1 LNQQLSDEIDLRDRA
16 VNCRKKILKNS
27 LHRLPSTTKNQK
39 KKKTPPRKSPKTIGR
54 KTPSFDD
61 EGNEIEGNHDELMD
75 VEQPEM
81 GMDET
86 VPVETVVKKDL
97 RTTDEF
103 QFLQIYNTMNYRSFL
118 STIEDEQD
126 CEEKATNDIK
136 SSYGSDNEQKMVFS
150 LILSNMFE
158 FLSEMA
164 VSNEELQ
171 EFQQQQPPQDLPRQK
186 SSTSTQQ
193 PAFSSS
199 STFSSSVT
207 NQQQPVSSSQQFK
220 EWHCSSC
227 TFYNKKKINS
237 NAMNMI
243 TLLCDM
249 CGTPFPSSSSGSTV
263 RSPSSLEKKLTTT
276 TPAIGEMKKGNSSLS
291 SSTPTTVMTPWTAKK
306 ATIPSASIATST
318 KANKAE
324 VIELLDSSDEE
335 LEKTVIV
342 AVEKELEVIMIED
355 EPQKSLSLVEQPIHN
370 NYNNTKSN
378 LSSTSTS
385 SVSENKDF
393 LSSLHFDDWKIHSFI
408 QQYLYP
414 YQLNGQDYST
424 SSSSTIKM
432 DLSLT
437 LSNYNVKER
446 EENNLLQDCLKFFLP
461 LTTTTTTTTAL
472 QTANESNTNSSL
484 INNIVLKSFYVHG
497 KRFGDPTINKG
508 KSVFC
513 GQDDSFLNVEQ
524 FVMQK
529 CLLIDSDE
537 VEKLESAFVPPL
549 SVSRPVSRNSGQMN
563 TPSAKKKNNSNGKK
577 TAGSGSGSG
586 KKRKRKTL
594 EDEGGEVDE
603 IELLLNDYKDID
615 QRGDDEEEDA
625 ISPSKPTEENN
636 HDDFLEMKNF
646 TIVPYTEIVQECG
659 GWDGWHCEGAILRI
673 LFGILMFPVMYS
685 NQQNVFL
692 TPYQDSPLDFPYPS
706 FYSLRYFFCLL
717 FLLFSLIHYK

>member
-1 LNQQLSDEIDLRDRA
+1 LLQQLSDEIDLRDRA

-27 LHRLPSTTKNQK
+27 LHRLPSTTTK
-39 KKKTPPRKSPKTIGR
+39 KKGKTPLKSRKSPKTIGR

-61 EGNEIEGNHDELMD
+61 EGNENDENKNELMD

-81 GMDET
+81 WIEET

-118 STIEDEQD
+118 NEDEQV
-126 CEEKATNDIK
+126 CEEKATNDLI
-136 SSYGSDNEQKMVFS
+136 SRNGSDSEQNMVFS

-164 VSNEELQ
+164 ISNEELQ
-171 EFQQQQPPQDLPRQK
+171 EFQRQLPPQDSSRQK
-186 SSTSTQQ
+186 SSTSTL
-193 PAFSSS
+193 PAFPSS
-199 STFSSSVT
+199 STSSTSLFS
-207 NQQQPVSSSQQFK
+207 QQQPTSSSPQFK
-220 EWHCSSC
+220 EWQCSSC

-249 CGTPFPSSSSGSTV
+249 CGTPFPSSVSSGSTIV
-263 RSPSSLEKKLTTT
+263 RSPSSLEKKWTTT
-276 TPAIGEMKKGNSSLS
+276 TPAIGDIKKENSSS
-291 SSTPTTVMTPWTAKK
+291 STLTPTTVMTPWTTKK
-306 ATIPSASIATST
+306 ATIPSASITTTT
-318 KANKAE
+318 KGANKSE

-335 LEKTVIV
+335 LEKTEIV
-342 AVEKELEVIMIED
+342 AVEKELEVIMIE
-355 EPQKSLSLVEQPIHN
+355 EETQKPLSLIEQPIQENLN
-370 NYNNTKSN
+370 NDNNKKIN
-378 LSSTSTS
+378 NHLSSTSAS
-385 SVSENKDF
+385 LVAGKKDF

-408 QQYLYP
+408 QQYLFP
-414 YQLNGQDYST
+414 YQANEQEYSI

-461 LTTTTTTTTAL
+461 VTSASTTTTYL
-472 QTANESNTNSSL
+472 TANESNTSSSL
-484 INNIVLKSFYVHG
+484 VNTIVLKSFYVHG

-529 CLLIDSDE
+529 CLLIDPDE
-537 VEKLESAFVPPL
+537 IERLESALVLPL
-549 SVSRPVSRNSGQMN
+549 SVSLPVSRNSGPMN
-563 TPSAKKKNNSNGKK
+563 VTPSAKKKNSNNGKK

-586 KKRKRKTL
+586 KKRKRKTI

-603 IELLLNDYKDID
+603 IELLLNEYKDID
-615 QRGDDEEEDA
+615 DQPGDEI
-625 ISPSKPTEENN
+625 ISPSKPMEENNN

-673 LFGILMFPVMYS
+673 LFGIFMFPVMYS
-685 NQQNVFL
+685 NQQNMFL

-706 FYSLRYFFCLL
+706 FYSLR
-717 FLLFSLIHYK
+717 